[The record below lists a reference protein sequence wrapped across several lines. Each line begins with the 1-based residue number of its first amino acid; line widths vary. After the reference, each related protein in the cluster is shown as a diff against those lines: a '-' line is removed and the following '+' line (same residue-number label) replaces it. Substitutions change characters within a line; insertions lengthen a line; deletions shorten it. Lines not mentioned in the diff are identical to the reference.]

1 MFGHNDTMSYRRI
14 LVTGGAGFVGSSLA
28 LRLKGAFPQT
38 RVSALDNLSR
48 KGSELNVPRLEA
60 GGIIFMRGDVRHA
73 EDFKQ
78 FAGVDLIVDC
88 AAEPSV
94 MAGKDGSPLYALE
107 TNLWGTVNAL
117 ELARTSKAKI
127 LFLSSSRVYPVAEL
141 NAIVTKE
148 TPTRFAIASGQ
159 TLAGVSE
166 NGISETFPLGEQRTL
181 YGATKLAS
189 EMLIREYAMLYGT
202 RAIINRCGVIA
213 GPWQFGKVDQG
224 VAVLWMAKHIFNQPL
239 SYIGFGGQG
248 KQVRDFLHIDDLWD
262 AVALQLK
269 EFNTYAGQ
277 TFNIGGG
284 IGSSASLCELTELC
298 QKISGTGIEISS
310 APDTRWGDIKLYV
323 SDNARFSALSGWTP
337 KRGVEDIMRD
347 IHAWI
352 IANKE
357 ALRPLLG

>member
-1 MFGHNDTMSYRRI
+1 MSVHNDTMDYRNV

-28 LRLKGAFPQT
+28 LRLKSAFPDAE
-38 RVSALDNLSR
+38 VCALDNLSR

-60 GGIIFMRGDVRHA
+60 AGIAFIRGDVRRA

-78 FAGVDLIVDC
+78 FAGTDLIVDC

-117 ELARTSKAKI
+117 ELARTSKAKL

-141 NAIVTKE
+141 NAIETEE
-148 TPTRFAIASGQ
+148 TPERFAIAPGQ
-159 TLAGVSE
+159 TLLGVSPQGVSE
-166 NGISETFPLGEQRTL
+166 AFSFGEQRTL

-189 EMLIREYAMLYGT
+189 EMLIKEYEFLYGT
-202 RAIINRCGVIA
+202 QAIINRCGVIA
-213 GPWQFGKVDQG
+213 GPWQFGKADQG
-224 VAVLWMAKHIFNQPL
+224 VAVLWMAKHVFNQQL

-248 KQVRDFLHIDDLWD
+248 KQVRDFLHIDDLCD
-262 AVALQLK
+262 AIELQSK
-269 EFNTYAGQ
+269 SFEVFSGH

-284 IGSSASLCELTELC
+284 VEHSASLKELTTLC
-298 QKISGTGIEISS
+298 QKITGNVVDVGSIPE
-310 APDTRWGDIKLYV
+310 TRWGDAKIYI
-323 SDNARFSALSGWTP
+323 SDNSRFSAISGWVP
-337 KRGVEDIMRD
+337 KRSVDETMRD

-352 IANKE
+352 TKNKKDLLDV
-357 ALRPLLG
+357 LR